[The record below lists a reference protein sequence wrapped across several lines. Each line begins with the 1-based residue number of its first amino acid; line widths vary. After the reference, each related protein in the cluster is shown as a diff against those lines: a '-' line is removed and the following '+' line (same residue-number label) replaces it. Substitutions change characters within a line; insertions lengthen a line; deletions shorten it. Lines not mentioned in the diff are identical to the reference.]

1 MWPAVCPLYVMTN
14 NYLFTFQPT
23 FTQGLILGQLSI
35 LILIGLILRYLFL
48 DSTQYPFE
56 TSTYHPRV
64 DNDVLPRKRKLDATI
79 EENAPPDDEQEQAT
93 ESAEW
98 FNVLLKQVSNSLFA
112 CDIPCDFAFLGSRR
126 LPAENTGR
134 SAWD

>member
-1 MWPAVCPLYVMTN
+1 MTN

-23 FTQGLILGQLSI
+23 FTQGLVLGQLSI

-56 TSTYHPRV
+56 TSTTYHPRV
-64 DNDVLPRKRKLDATI
+64 DNDVLPRNRRLDTTV
-79 EENAPPDDEQEQAT
+79 EEKAPPNDEQEQAT

-98 FNVLLKQVSNSLFA
+98 FNVLLKQASNSLCDCNISCEFSFA
-112 CDIPCDFAFLGSRR
+112 GGGCLQ
-126 LPAENTGR
+126 AENTE
-134 SAWD
+134 